1 MALRKTG
8 ESSMTMCS
16 RLLKGLALLAFA
28 GLCLPVLADEAKGA
42 KTPTSQEFLKS
53 VREPFQ
59 EPTWWEFSG
68 EVLHQKKDK
77 DKIREALVMELA
89 FNPAEM
95 RAALRLGGSDLY
107 RVNQKNNGGKAPE
120 VKLTLPEKPSKLTL
134 EMAGIQPE
142 DLTFAFIYW
151 DLLYDLNFEDVRG
164 QKCRV
169 LELKH
174 PRTGDKVMSWFSVKY
189 GFPLQVYYYHKGEE
203 KPWRIL
209 EFKDFKEYEKDF
221 WFVKTLVIR
230 DPEQNWRTQ
239 VTFEEAKKNKLGPAD
254 PLPELPS
261 AKPTTKPAVK

>member
-1 MALRKTG
+1 MKIVMKNG
-8 ESSMTMCS
+8 EAFMMIRS
-16 RLLKGLALLAFA
+16 RLFKGLAMLVFF
-28 GLCLPVLADEAKGA
+28 GLCLPVLAGDAKEV
-42 KTPTSQEFLKS
+42 KPPTAQEFLKS

-77 DKIREALVMELA
+77 DKIREKLVMELA

-120 VKLTLPEKPSKLTL
+120 VKLTLPEKPSRLTM
-134 EMAGIQPE
+134 ETAGIQPE

-169 LELKH
+169 MELKH
-174 PRTGDKVMSWFSVKY
+174 PRTGDTVMCWFSVKY
-189 GFPLQVYYYHKGEE
+189 GFPLQVYYYHKGDE

-230 DPEQNWRTQ
+230 DPQQEWRTQ
-239 VTFEEAKKNKLGPAD
+239 VTFEEAKKNPLAPTD

-261 AKPTTKPAVK
+261 AKPAAK